1 MLLRPGRQQ
10 RDGGHRGW
18 VEAALAGLLGMSPV
32 TLDTLRLFLHV
43 LAATVWVGGQITL
56 AALVPALRAAGTNVP
71 KAAANA
77 FNRIAWPAFGILV
90 LTGIW
95 NVVAEGDKGPA
106 YERTLMVKYALV
118 VGSGV
123 TAYLHAR
130 VASRK
135 AMAIFGALTG
145 LTALAT
151 VFVGIMLA
159 G

>member
-1 MLLRPGRQQ
+1 MKTV
-10 RDGGHRGW
+10 DW
-18 VEAALAGLLGMSPV
+18 E
-32 TLDTLRLFLHV
+32 TLRLFLHV
-43 LAATVWVGGQITL
+43 LAATVWVGGQLTL

-90 LTGIW
+90 VTGMW

-106 YERTLMVKYALV
+106 YQHTLMLKYTLV
-118 VGSGV
+118 VGSGI
-123 TAYLHAR
+123 TAYVHAR

-145 LTALAT
+145 LTALAAL
-151 VFVGIMLA
+151 FVGIMLA
-159 G
+159 D